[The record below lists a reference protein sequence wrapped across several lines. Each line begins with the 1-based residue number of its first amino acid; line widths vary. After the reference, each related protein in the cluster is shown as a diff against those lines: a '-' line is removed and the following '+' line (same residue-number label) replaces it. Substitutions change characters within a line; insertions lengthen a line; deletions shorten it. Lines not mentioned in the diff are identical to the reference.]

1 MSLVICD
8 ARVREINKPTKF
20 DSDVTMVLRKDI
32 KDGKLVKTYT
42 PQSLKEKRR
51 GERKELWI
59 KYQETP
65 GGKFKEKTFQE
76 STSAHR
82 SISVNIQGSLE
93 QEVKQE
99 AQEQD

>member
-20 DSDVTMVLRKDI
+20 DADVTMVLRKDI
-32 KDGKLVKTYT
+32 KDGKLVKNYT

-51 GERKELWI
+51 GERKEIWV
-59 KYQETP
+59 KYQEVP
-65 GGKFKEKTFQE
+65 GGPFKEKTFQE

-82 SISVNIQGSLE
+82 SISVNLQGTLE
-93 QEVKQE
+93 PVAE
-99 AQEQD
+99 AQEQE